1 MAKEKPNRM
10 AEELGEESSYEGK
23 TEMKRRVRRGDE
35 SKGDPDA
42 RDVAGAPSVGET
54 PEARENHSATHVNTP
69 SAPRRERSE
78 TAPGKLKRAED

>member
-10 AEELGEESSYEGK
+10 AEELGEESSYEGE
-23 TEMKRRVRRGDE
+23 TDMKRRVRRGDE
-35 SKGDPDA
+35 SKGDPDT

-54 PEARENHSATHVNTP
+54 PEARENHSATHVNTG
-69 SAPRRERSE
+69 SAQERESSE